1 MAQVIKTLSLDVSRQ
16 NRRRAIFAKQFD
28 NDSRFLHVRLNHEG
42 EPIEVAKTSM
52 VLINATRADGE
63 NNSFMGSVNDDGSV
77 TVPITY
83 WMLEVAGKVKCDVSI
98 ISEQGSKLSS
108 LSFSV
113 EVEKANGD
121 GDNVS
126 ENDDYGILVQLIYG
140 VKQLEDNFKAV
151 FIRYSANADG
161 DNYSDTWSEG
171 MEYIGIANT
180 AEMPTDKSGYVWCK
194 FAPMPKEYELTE
206 SDKNEIAERAF
217 RAAKQSGEF
226 DGKDGVDGKDGTSCT
241 HSWSGTTLTV
251 TSASGSSSANLKGE
265 QGPKGDKGDTGDQGP
280 KGDKGDVG
288 EQGPQGEK
296 GEKGDKGDAGPQ
308 GEQGVQG
315 IQGVQGPQGERGI
328 QGERGATG
336 ATGADGKEGYTPIK
350 GVDYFTAQDESEWS
364 AYIASETAKY
374 SQTKPLFAN
383 SIDECTDP
391 SVLYVLPDG
400 YIYGYFK
407 NSVIQENNEYDAST
421 VQFNVRLNS
430 SGAEKSLGG
439 SLLTDYIA
447 VEYAANYPVTIK
459 GIEKLVPNYS
469 TLFAADYYDENKTRL
484 GSAQGHELGLSA
496 TPVETNTPITV
507 NLFKKSGFESA
518 KYVRVKLGIAAEGT
532 SISAADCEGLVIN
545 FAPKNTFAAVYQWGN
560 TGRAFVPADYEDRIV
575 DLEEK
580 SMRHEERLT
589 ILEGSCSERGTVSV
603 PTFWE
608 SAVNTC
614 ISKIKALQVG
624 KNCVTFPFFSD
635 NHTRNGYVGVLIAH
649 IMQECHIP
657 YAFFGGDAIAS
668 GYLVESEM
676 IAQDAA
682 FDAIM
687 SYIPDGRF
695 CRAVGNH
702 DGFWNDNGSKHGYTR
717 EQVYE
722 LFLREES
729 VWQNKHYGDDGTYYY
744 VDDIASKVRFV
755 ILNTNPLVNVGAGS
769 EVIDSAQLSWLQ
781 NTALK
786 FNENGWGVVIIS
798 HCPVSNHYHANVTNA
813 AEVIAAVNGSGA
825 DIIGWYSGHI
835 HRDRM
840 YTHSAVG
847 SADGVEG
854 TDGDPLGFTQV
865 TITSDHT
872 GIAYDDAT
880 KHTVTNDDKS
890 HAIDFVTINRAT
902 RTVNLTRLGMGE
914 DRQYTY

>member
-1 MAQVIKTLSLDVSRQ
+1 MSKAITLEQLE
-16 NRRRAIFAKQFD
+16 
-28 NDSRFLHVRLNHEG
+28 LHALKGANYTD
-42 EPIEVAKTSM
+42 KK
-52 VLINATRADGE
+52 
-63 NNSFMGSVNDDGSV
+63 VNELRED
-77 TVPITY
+77 
-83 WMLEVAGKVKCDVSI
+83 VAGAI
-98 ISEQGSKLSS
+98 
-108 LSFSV
+108 
-113 EVEKANGD
+113 
-121 GDNVS
+121 
-126 ENDDYGILVQLIYG
+126 
-140 VKQLEDNFKAV
+140 
-151 FIRYSANADG
+151 
-161 DNYSDTWSEG
+161 EG
-171 MEYIGIANT
+171 
-180 AEMPTDKSGYVWCK
+180 EMPTIVQEAGQSESYVMSQKAVTDLVEDAASSGN
-194 FAPMPKEYELTE
+194 APISYE
-206 SDKNEIAERAF
+206 R
-217 RAAKQSGEF
+217 
-226 DGKDGVDGKDGTSCT
+226 VDSVAQMTDTSKAYLLSTTGTLWTCMEK
-241 HSWSGTTLTV
+241 TTV
-251 TSASGSSSANLKGE
+251 IEHNGYSAS
-265 QGPKGDKGDTGDQGP
+265 
-280 KGDKGDVG
+280 
-288 EQGPQGEK
+288 
-296 GEKGDKGDAGPQ
+296 
-308 GEQGVQG
+308 
-315 IQGVQGPQGERGI
+315 
-328 QGERGATG
+328 
-336 ATGADGKEGYTPIK
+336 
-350 GVDYFTAQDESEWS
+350 TA
-364 AYIASETAKY
+364 A
-374 SQTKPLFAN
+374 
-383 SIDECTDP
+383 
-391 SVLYVLPDG
+391 
-400 YIYGYFK
+400 
-407 NSVIQENNEYDAST
+407 
-421 VQFNVRLNS
+421 FNKRLNS
-430 SGAEKSLGG
+430 SGVEKDLGG
-439 SLLTDYIA
+439 ALLLPMIEQTYD
-447 VEYAANYPVTIK
+447 ANCVVTIK
-459 GIEKLVPNYS
+459 GIDKLILNYS
-469 TLFAADYYDENKTRL
+469 SLFQVDYYDASGARIKQLDSGNGNWL
-484 GSAQGHELGLSA
+484 GSAPSELALPYSF
-496 TPVETNTPITV
+496 
-507 NLFKKSGFESA
+507 NLFPSAITGLESTG
-518 KYVRVKLGIAAEGT
+518 KVRIKLGIATDGT
-532 SISAADCEGLVIN
+532 SISAANCEGLVVN
-545 FAPKNTFAAVYQWGN
+545 FNTKNTTQTSYEWTDTGITPSADGGN
-560 TGRAFVPADYEDRIV
+560 YVKLLVRTNENSTAINEIDRRV
-575 DLEEK
+575 TALEAGDEA
-580 SMRHEERLT
+580 LT
-589 ILEGSCSERGTVSV
+589 I

-608 SAVNTC
+608 SAVSTC

-649 IMQECHIP
+649 IMKECHIP

-813 AEVIAAVNGSGA
+813 AEVIAAVNGSGT

-847 SADGVEG
+847 STDGVEG
-854 TDGDPLGFTQV
+854 TNGNPLGFTQV

-902 RTVNLTRLGMGE
+902 RTVNITRLGMGN
-914 DRQYTY
+914 DRSYTY